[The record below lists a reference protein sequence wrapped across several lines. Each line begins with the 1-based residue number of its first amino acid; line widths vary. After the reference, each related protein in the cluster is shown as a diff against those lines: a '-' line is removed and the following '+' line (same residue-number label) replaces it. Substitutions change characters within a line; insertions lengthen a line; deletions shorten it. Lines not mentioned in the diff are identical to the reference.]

1 MEQKPQT
8 ECSVTDV
15 FGKVVAMR
23 DYEGDIKV
31 MKYIEKE
38 TESKNPWIE
47 RVIMLTQERE
57 VLTDKLESSRRL
69 NCGLG
74 FALFAVSVL
83 WIFI

>member
-1 MEQKPQT
+1 M
-8 ECSVTDV
+8 S
-15 FGKVVAMR
+15 
-23 DYEGDIKV
+23 DYEGDLKV
-31 MKYIEKE
+31 MRYIEKE

-69 NCGLG
+69 NWGLG
-74 FALFAVSVL
+74 FALFAVIVL